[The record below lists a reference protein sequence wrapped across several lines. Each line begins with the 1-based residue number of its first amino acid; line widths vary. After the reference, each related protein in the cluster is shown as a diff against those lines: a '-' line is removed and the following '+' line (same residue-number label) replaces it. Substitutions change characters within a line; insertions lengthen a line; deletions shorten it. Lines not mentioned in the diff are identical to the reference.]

1 MCWLHFSFCNIECLL
16 ISFFRVLNHIWLE
29 LLNVVECNGYQR
41 TNETKKKKEYNHC
54 LQLVR
59 YRNMVYSIC
68 INNIV
73 SLKIIQLKW
82 FISCNCTLHLPCFD
96 LFWFALLCFVCCFI
110 NLFSQLASLVWRIQ
124 NLIIEDWEVK
134 CKTQADW
141 MCWLHFTLANV
152 KCILVSGLGIV
163 NNG

>member
-29 LLNVVECNGYQR
+29 ISTLNARN
-41 TNETKKKKEYNHC
+41 NEWVPNEWNKKKKEYKHV
-54 LQLVR
+54 LQLV
-59 YRNMVYSIC
+59 ID
-68 INNIV
+68 IKNIV
-73 SLKIIQLKW
+73 SLKIICWLESKL
-82 FISCNCTLHLPCFD
+82 FFYCTLHL
-96 LFWFALLCFVCCFI
+96 FALLFACQTLLFII

-163 NNG
+163 NNGWIVFN

>member
-1 MCWLHFSFCNIECLL
+1 MCWLHFSFSNIECLL
-16 ISFFRVLNHIWLE
+16 ISFFRVLNHIWLQL
-29 LLNVVECNGYQR
+29 LLNVVVEW
-41 TNETKKKKEYNHC
+41 TNETKKKNKRIQSLFTISSNI
-54 LQLVR
+54 VI
-59 YRNMVYSIC
+59 YSIEY
-68 INNIV
+68 IDNLV
-73 SLKIIQLKW
+73 SLKIIQLKC
-82 FISCNCTLHLPCFD
+82 FISYIALCICPASLCFV
-96 LFWFALLCFVCCFI
+96 LFVCCFI

-152 KCILVSGLGIV
+152 KCILVSGLRIV